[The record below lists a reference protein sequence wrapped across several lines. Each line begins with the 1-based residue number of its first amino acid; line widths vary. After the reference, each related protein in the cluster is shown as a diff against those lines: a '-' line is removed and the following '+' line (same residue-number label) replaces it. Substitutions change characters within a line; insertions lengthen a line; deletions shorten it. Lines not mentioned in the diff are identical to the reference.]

1 MKTTDI
7 QEVRARESRVRVASA
22 LEVCRLS
29 LIKDLDFFKSSRG
42 EIDDLQLAINAIE
55 RSHPQI
61 KYLAG
66 LDYNGWLVPVR
77 WLDDP
82 ENVKDCKILV
92 VCSDQASLAAEFFP
106 HVVVVAF
113 GTFKDVLE
121 FADNT
126 HPIIPRPYVEEP
138 LDLPE
143 LPKQPKHLCYS
154 FGEASAAI
162 AAGKNV
168 VLTFERPGSGAT
180 MIARRLV
187 NALGPLSH
195 EHAIEVSRIHANAG
209 LTTEL
214 LRRRPF
220 RAPHHTATDQGIFG
234 IVGKTRQEFRPGE
247 VHLATRGILF
257 LDEGPEFRRST
268 IREVFRLQR
277 QRETFRVVVGWL
289 VTKGTPAPS
298 AEQLAEWNAVEVK
311 IVR

>member
-7 QEVRARESRVRVASA
+7 QEVKARESHVRVARA

-29 LIKDLDFFKSSRG
+29 LTKDLDFFKSSRG
-42 EIDDLQLAINAIE
+42 EIDDLQLAIDAIE

-66 LDYNGWLVPVR
+66 LDFNGRLLPVR

-92 VCSDQASLAAEFFP
+92 VCHDQASLAAEFFP

-113 GTFKDVLE
+113 GTFQDVLA
-121 FADNT
+121 FADST
-126 HPIIPRPYVEEP
+126 HPIIPRPYAEEP

-143 LPKQPKHLCYS
+143 LPSHLHDA
-154 FGEASAAI
+154 FAQASAAV
-162 AAGKNV
+162 AEGKNV

-187 NALGPLSH
+187 SALGPLSH
-195 EHAIEVSRIHANAG
+195 EHALQISGIHAHVG

-214 LRRRPF
+214 VRRRPF
-220 RAPHHTATDQGIFG
+220 RAPHHTVTDQGLFG
-234 IVGKTRQEFRPGE
+234 IVGKTRQEFRPGDF
-247 VHLATRGILF
+247 HLATRGILF

-277 QRETFRVVVGWL
+277 QRKTTRVVMGWL

-311 IVR
+311 ITLR